1 MAKQKGLEVY
11 LRCMSFTE
19 PKKWV
24 SRLPL
29 VEWWYNT
36 TYHTSLKCYPFEALY
51 GYPPPMILEVMVPG
65 PESPALDFI
74 NHKQQMINR
83 LRYNLA
89 QAQARIKKFADLE
102 KK

>member
-1 MAKQKGLEVY
+1 
-11 LRCMSFTE
+11 
-19 PKKWV
+19 
-24 SRLPL
+24 
-29 VEWWYNT
+29 
-36 TYHTSLKCYPFEALY
+36 
-51 GYPPPMILEVMVPG
+51 MVPG

-83 LRYNLA
+83 LRCNLA